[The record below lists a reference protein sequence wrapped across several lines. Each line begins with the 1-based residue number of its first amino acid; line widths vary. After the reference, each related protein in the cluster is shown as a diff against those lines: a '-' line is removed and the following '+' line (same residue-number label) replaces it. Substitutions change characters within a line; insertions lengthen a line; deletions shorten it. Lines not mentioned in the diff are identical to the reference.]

1 MGKLAQ
7 IRAACSQGFVPAV
20 CWWVCVFAIDVNA
33 HVREHIEAGAC
44 IGMQDVMGWHLVRLG
59 KQEMGVISRCHGGGE
74 GGFIIF
80 LLAMGSWERTGP
92 YGEGWPKL
100 ESTTQKPHQLQ
111 RRNTSTF

>member
-1 MGKLAQ
+1 M
-7 IRAACSQGFVPAV
+7 
-20 CWWVCVFAIDVNA
+20 FAIDVNA
-33 HVREHIEAGAC
+33 HVQERIEAGAC
-44 IGMQDVMGWHLVRLG
+44 IGVHSKRDSGDVTGWHLVRLG
-59 KQEMGVISRCHGGGE
+59 KQEMGSSADAMAAGG

-111 RRNTSTF
+111 RRNTLTF